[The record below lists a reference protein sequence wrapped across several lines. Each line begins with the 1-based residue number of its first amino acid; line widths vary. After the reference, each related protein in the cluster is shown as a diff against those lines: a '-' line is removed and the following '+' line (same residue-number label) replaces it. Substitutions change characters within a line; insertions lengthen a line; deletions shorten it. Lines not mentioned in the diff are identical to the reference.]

1 MNQETGTEPKKEK
14 LPLKVHV
21 MCGWPLIL
29 VLIGGLIGGGLG
41 AGAYVINRIIYKSK
55 LPVFLK
61 VIFNI
66 CVGLSA
72 FVLWLVI
79 VSILKGFIQ

>member
-1 MNQETGTEPKKEK
+1 MNQETGAEPKKEK

-29 VLIGGLIGGGLG
+29 VLVGGLIGGGLG
-41 AGAYVINRIIYKSK
+41 GGAYVINRAIYKSRF
-55 LPVFLK
+55 PVFLK
-61 VIFNI
+61 IILNI

-79 VSILKGFIQ
+79 ASFLQGFI